1 MRSKT
6 LLMTTLRTLRE
17 VVAKEETGGGQRS
30 LTLFD
35 ASCRLPLVLLLSYAA
50 GNVLKKKHHHH
61 HHHHHHSSSSL
72 TTTKQHF
79 VSRWCGRVQHLPQI
93 TSYMFVGMLSSAS
106 VREVSF
112 DRVVVVVVVVVVLVV
127 RFFFVCV
134 RERDDDES
142 VQFCKQP
149 TTDEK
154 RTSLF
159 FLSTTKTKTCLQKK

>member
-1 MRSKT
+1 MTTT
-6 LLMTTLRTLRE
+6 LTTLRD
-17 VVAKEETGGGQRS
+17 VAEKEEETGGQRS

-61 HHHHHHSSSSL
+61 HHHSSSSSL
-72 TTTKQHF
+72 TTTKHF
-79 VSRWCGRVQHLPQI
+79 VSRWCGRVQPLPQI

-112 DRVVVVVVVVVVLVV
+112 DRDVVVVVVVLVV

-159 FLSTTKTKTCLQKK
+159 FLSTTKTKTCLQKKQ

>member
-1 MRSKT
+1 
-6 LLMTTLRTLRE
+6 MTTLTTLRE
-17 VVAKEETGGGQRS
+17 VVEKEEETGGQRP

-61 HHHHHHSSSSL
+61 HHSSSSSL
-72 TTTKQHF
+72 TTKVF
-79 VSRWCGRVQHLPQI
+79 VSRWCGRIQHLPQI

-112 DRVVVVVVVVVVLVV
+112 DRDVVVVVVLVV
-127 RFFFVCV
+127 RFFFVCPKA
-134 RERDDDES
+134 RDDDES
-142 VQFCKQP
+142 VQFTTRKQP

-159 FLSTTKTKTCLQKK
+159 FLSTTTTKTCLQKK

>member
-50 GNVLKKKHHHH
+50 GNVLSKKK
-61 HHHHHHSSSSL
+61 HHHHSSSSFMNKVVQRL
-72 TTTKQHF
+72 
-79 VSRWCGRVQHLPQI
+79 CGRVQIHLPQI

-106 VREVSF
+106 VR
-112 DRVVVVVVVVVVLVV
+112 RVV
-127 RFFFVCV
+127 RSCCCCCCRCSFFCLSS
-134 RERDDDES
+134 ERAM
-142 VQFCKQP
+142 
-149 TTDEK
+149 TT
-154 RTSLF
+154 RSPRA
-159 FLSTTKTKTCLQKK
+159 TTN

>member
-61 HHHHHHSSSSL
+61 HSSSSFA
-72 TTTKQHF
+72 TKVF
-79 VSRWCGRVQHLPQI
+79 NVSRWCGRVQHLPQI

-112 DRVVVVVVVVVVLVV
+112 DRDVVVVVVLVV

-159 FLSTTKTKTCLQKK
+159 FLSTTKTKTCLQKKQ

>member
-1 MRSKT
+1 
-6 LLMTTLRTLRE
+6 MTTTLRE
-17 VVAKEETGGGQRS
+17 VVVEEETGGQRS

-50 GNVLKKKHHHH
+50 GNVLKKKHHH
-61 HHHHHHSSSSL
+61 SSSSL
-72 TTTKQHF
+72 TTKVF

-112 DRVVVVVVVVVVLVV
+112 DRDVVVVVVVLVV
-127 RFFFVCV
+127 RFFFVCPKA
-134 RERDDDES
+134 RDDDES
-142 VQFCKQP
+142 VQFTTRKQP

-159 FLSTTKTKTCLQKK
+159 FLSTTTTKTCLQKK

>member
-61 HHHHHHSSSSL
+61 HSSSSFA
-72 TTTKQHF
+72 TKVF
-79 VSRWCGRVQHLPQI
+79 NVSRWCGRVQHLPQI

-112 DRVVVVVVVVVVLVV
+112 DRDVVVVVVVLVV

>member
-1 MRSKT
+1 MTTT
-6 LLMTTLRTLRE
+6 LTTLRE
-17 VVAKEETGGGQRS
+17 GAAEEEETGGGQRS

-61 HHHHHHSSSSL
+61 HHHHHSSSL
-72 TTTKQHF
+72 TTTTKHF

-112 DRVVVVVVVVVVLVV
+112 DRDVVVVVFLVV
-127 RFFFVCV
+127 RFFFVCPKA
-134 RERDDDES
+134 RDDLMKAFS
-142 VQFCKQP
+142 LQRANNQLLTRNAHPSSFFRRRRR
-149 TTDEK
+149 K
-154 RTSLF
+154 RVY
-159 FLSTTKTKTCLQKK
+159 KKNNNSF

>member
-1 MRSKT
+1 
-6 LLMTTLRTLRE
+6 MTTLTTLTTTLRD
-17 VVAKEETGGGQRS
+17 VAEKEEETGGQQRS

-50 GNVLKKKHHHH
+50 GNVLKKKHHH

-112 DRVVVVVVVVVVLVV
+112 DRDVVVVVLVV
-127 RFFFVCV
+127 RFFFVCPKA
-134 RERDDDES
+134 RDDLMKAFS
-142 VQFCKQP
+142 LQRANNQLLTRNAHPSSFFRRRRR
-149 TTDEK
+149 K
-154 RTSLF
+154 RVY
-159 FLSTTKTKTCLQKK
+159 KKNNNSF

>member
-61 HHHHHHSSSSL
+61 HSSSSFA
-72 TTTKQHF
+72 TKVF
-79 VSRWCGRVQHLPQI
+79 NVSRWCGRVQHLPQI

-112 DRVVVVVVVVVVLVV
+112 DRDVVVVVVLVV

>member
-50 GNVLKKKHHHH
+50 GNVLKKKHR
-61 HHHHHHSSSSL
+61 HHHSSSSFA
-72 TTTKQHF
+72 TKVF
-79 VSRWCGRVQHLPQI
+79 NVSRWCGRVQHLPQI

-112 DRVVVVVVVVVVLVV
+112 DRDVVVVVVVLVV

-159 FLSTTKTKTCLQKK
+159 FLSTTKTKTCLQKKQ

>member
-50 GNVLKKKHHHH
+50 GNVLKKKHR
-61 HHHHHHSSSSL
+61 HHHSSSSFA
-72 TTTKQHF
+72 TKVF
-79 VSRWCGRVQHLPQI
+79 NVSRWCGRVQHLPQI

-112 DRVVVVVVVVVVLVV
+112 DRDVVVVVVVVLVV

-159 FLSTTKTKTCLQKK
+159 FLSTTKTKTCLQKKQ

>member
-61 HHHHHHSSSSL
+61 HSSSSSL
-72 TTTKQHF
+72 TTKVF
-79 VSRWCGRVQHLPQI
+79 VSRWCGRIQHLPQI

-112 DRVVVVVVVVVVLVV
+112 DRDDVVVVVVLVV
-127 RFFFVCV
+127 RFFFVCPKA
-134 RERDDDES
+134 RDDLKAFS
-142 VQFCKQP
+142 LQMQ
-149 TTDEK
+149 TTNY
-154 RTSLF
+154 
-159 FLSTTKTKTCLQKK
+159 

>member
-61 HHHHHHSSSSL
+61 HSSSSFA
-72 TTTKQHF
+72 TKVF
-79 VSRWCGRVQHLPQI
+79 NVSRWCGRVQHLPQI

-112 DRVVVVVVVVVVLVV
+112 DRDVVVVVVVLVV

-159 FLSTTKTKTCLQKK
+159 FLSTTKTKTCLQKKQ